1 MLVEEE
7 KIKQQLVE
15 RFGLS
20 GEKITVQRERRIWA
34 DIPATNFGEIFD
46 YAADKLG
53 FIILATITGLDEGL
67 TLGAIYHLARE
78 SGIILNLHT
87 SVPKDKPVIKTV
99 SVRFPVADAYER
111 ELVDLF
117 GMQVEGLPPGNRY
130 PLPDGW
136 PAGQYPLRKD
146 WKSDTIGKSPVSP
159 ESQASRGEEVTEN
172 A

>member
-1 MLVEEE
+1 VLVEEE

-20 GEKITVQRERRIWA
+20 GEKITVQRERRVWA
-34 DIPATNFGEIFD
+34 DVPSAEFIDIFN
-46 YAADKLG
+46 YSVDKLG
-53 FIILATITGLDEGL
+53 FVILLTITGLDEGP
-67 TLGAIYHLARE
+67 TLGVIYHIARE

-87 SVPKDKPVIKTV
+87 SVPKDKPVIKTI
-99 SVRFPVADAYER
+99 SARFPAADAYER
-111 ELVDLF
+111 ELVDLL

-146 WKSDTIGKSPVSP
+146 WKSDTIAPRQAEDASGKT
-159 ESQASRGEEVTEN
+159 EVTEN